1 MKTIDILERRT
12 AMKLEEIK
20 TFVEEHKKE
29 ILIGT
34 GVVVGGIVLV
44 VTGKKLLRPRKAI
57 ISKPYKDLPKPNMSV
72 GKLDDFW
79 EDSCGK
85 MALVNDIAIKD
96 LGTVGQDFLKVDGF
110 TNDTGVSLLIGFADE
125 D

>member
-1 MKTIDILERRT
+1 
-12 AMKLEEIK
+12 MKLEEIK

-44 VTGKKLLRPRKAI
+44 VTGKKLLKPRKAI

-85 MALVNDIAIKD
+85 MALINDIAIKD
-96 LGTVGQDFLKVDGF
+96 LGTVGQDFFKGRW
-110 TNDTGVSLLIGFADE
+110 IYK
-125 D
+125 

>member
-1 MKTIDILERRT
+1 
-12 AMKLEEIK
+12 MKLEEIK

-44 VTGKKLLRPRKAI
+44 VTGKKLLKPKKAI

-110 TNDTGVSLLIGFADE
+110 TNDTGVSLLIGFVDE